1 MVYVRIRAEPGWA
14 SVAAGLFLFYAGIFY
29 VNNEYLYWLYNY
41 MGAATQEL
49 TASRVIVWLIFAL
62 MGAFFCKAKL
72 NRPGDLVLA
81 IIYIVIVPS
90 AIVLQGANSYSPQII
105 NQGEIDGLVVC
116 VAFGIFLVSCFNALS
131 FRREEQ
137 IAYKFNVGFMRLL
150 VAANIIALGLM
161 VFYSASYFSLDFS
174 GQYTRRILARE
185 AIPTETFVAYYC
197 SVMIQGLY
205 PIFLGYGLQ
214 FRRSGFIIIGIL
226 NVLVLWGSSGQ
237 KYPFVVLLLIIFF
250 FFWYRRFGFV
260 RFNVLIY
267 SALALLVA
275 GMIES
280 YFTGY
285 SYINDYFLRRVY
297 TVSSTLLGAS
307 ELFIS
312 THGFNFYS
320 DTLIG
325 MLLDGSR
332 NQPLSFQVGAAIFK
346 NPETNANVDFLA
358 VAWMQGGFLAVLVEA
373 CLVGGIIVALNKAYE
388 NHNNALVVSVGILV
402 ATKIIEQSLLVAL
415 VSSGILMM
423 ILVAY
428 FLMRP
433 VKSSRA
439 IELNNEA
446 DLTKHVIK

>member
-29 VNNEYLYWLYNY
+29 INNEYLYWLYNY
-41 MGAATQEL
+41 MGAATQEVTL
-49 TASRVIVWLIFAL
+49 SRVAVWLIFAF

-72 NRPGDLVLA
+72 NRPGDLILA

-105 NQGEIDGLVVC
+105 DQGEIDGLVVC
-116 VAFGIFLVSCFNALS
+116 VALGIFLVSCFNALS
-131 FRREEQ
+131 FRREEKTV
-137 IAYKFNVGFMRLL
+137 YRFNAGFMSWLM
-150 VAANIIALGLM
+150 VANLIALGLM

-174 GQYTRRILARE
+174 GQYARRILARE
-185 AIPTETFVAYYC
+185 AIPTETFTAYYC
-197 SVMIQGLY
+197 SMMIQGLF

-214 FRRSGFIIIGIL
+214 FRKSVFILVGIL
-226 NVLVLWGSSGQ
+226 NVLVLWGGSGQ
-237 KYPFVVLLLIIFF
+237 KYPFVILLLIIFF

-267 SALALLVA
+267 SALAVLVA
-275 GMIES
+275 GMVES
-280 YFTGY
+280 YFFGY

-312 THGFNFYS
+312 KHGFNFYS

-325 MLLDGSR
+325 MLIDGSR
-332 NQPLSFQVGAAIFK
+332 SQPLSFQVGAAIFK

-358 VAWMQGGFLAVLVEA
+358 VAWMQGGLLAVLFEA
-373 CLVGGIIVALNKAYE
+373 CLVGGIIVVLNKAYE
-388 NHNNALVVSVGILV
+388 NHSNAIVVSVGILV

-428 FLMRP
+428 FLMCP
-433 VKSSRA
+433 VKNHGV
-439 IELNNEA
+439 IEFNNKA
-446 DLTKHVIK
+446 DLTKQVIE

>member
-1 MVYVRIRAEPGWA
+1 MVYVRIRAEPGWM
-14 SVAAGLFLFYAGIFY
+14 SVAVGLFLFYAAIFY
-29 VNNEYLYWLYNY
+29 VHNEYLYWLYNY
-41 MGAATQEL
+41 MGAATQEISV
-49 TASRVIVWLIFAL
+49 SRVATWLIFAL
-62 MGAFFCKAKL
+62 MGAFFCNAKL
-72 NRPGDLVLA
+72 SRPGDLILA

-116 VAFGIFLVSCFNALS
+116 VAFGILLVSCFNALTYRS
-131 FRREEQ
+131 TEQ
-137 IAYKFNVGFMRLL
+137 RIYRLNIGFMRLL
-150 VAANIIALGLM
+150 IVANLIALALM
-161 VFYSASYFSLDFS
+161 AFYSASYFSLDFS
-174 GQYTRRILARE
+174 GQYTRRILTRE
-185 AIPTETFVAYYC
+185 AIPTETIAAYYC
-197 SVMIQGLY
+197 SIMIQGIF

-214 FRRSGFIIIGIL
+214 FRRVSFILIGML
-226 NVLVLWGSSGQ
+226 NVLVLWGASGQ
-237 KYPFVVLLLIIFF
+237 KYPFVVLFLIVFF
-250 FFWYRRFGFV
+250 FFWHRRFGFM

-267 SALALLVA
+267 SALAVLVA
-275 GMIES
+275 GVIEN

-332 NQPLSFQVGAAIFK
+332 NQPLSFQVGSAIFK

-358 VAWMQGGFLAVLVEA
+358 VAWMQGGFLAVLLEA
-373 CLVGGIIVALNKAYE
+373 CLVGGIIVMLNKAYE
-388 NHNNALVVSVGILV
+388 SHNNAIVVSVGILV

-423 ILVAY
+423 IFVAY
-428 FLMRP
+428 FLIRP
-433 VKSSRA
+433 VKRPGASG
-439 IELNNEA
+439 LNSEA
-446 DLTKHVIK
+446 DLTKQVIE